1 LLLSRITEVAQDCR
15 QSRASNPGHISL
27 KILLGFFRLG
37 IYKSVWFFLCLK
49 YTLNEWPA
57 NKLLLS
63 LAMLETGLPVT
74 GPNLFTLEAND
85 AVYYSF

>member
-1 LLLSRITEVAQDCR
+1 LPRIAGNQEQA
-15 QSRASNPGHISL
+15 I
-27 KILLGFFRLG
+27 LG
-37 IYKSVWFFLCLK
+37 IFLLRFRWDFSGLAFTSLFGFFLCLK